1 VWVTSSLT
9 ATLTPTRIA
18 LGNFDGV
25 HLGHQ
30 QVIGRI
36 LGRADTASCLES
48 AARVVTPYLSAEMT
62 HRYVSTDRDRDRPA
76 PAPTW
81 REAAE
86 PPGRVYTTVLTFNPH
101 PQAFFSGESRSLLSP
116 IAEKVDALR
125 ALGVDQLVLLPFD
138 RALAALS
145 PEEFFRQILLDGLQ
159 ARAVSVGGNFRF
171 GKRRSGTAADL
182 RELCQTHGIEAHIV
196 DLHHIDAD
204 RVSSSAVRAALEAG
218 DLKRATRL
226 LGRPY
231 RIAGSVER
239 GRELGRT
246 IGFPTANIHVPPDK
260 FLPRWGV
267 YAGRVWLGENEPP
280 VASAI
285 NIGHRPTVNGQRPT
299 VEAHLIDWRGDL
311 YGRCLSVE
319 LLHFLRPEQKFDSLA
334 DLKAQIGRD
343 RDRAIALLADSPV
356 TPDPEPSE

>member
-1 VWVTSSLT
+1 MWVTSSLA
-9 ATLTPTRIA
+9 ATLTPTRVA

-30 QVIGRI
+30 RVIGRI
-36 LGRADTASCLES
+36 LEDS
-48 AARVVTPYLSAEMT
+48 AMGGCAEPAVVAPYLSSGMT
-62 HRYVSTDRDRDRPA
+62 HRYVPTGCDRSRPDSV
-76 PAPTW
+76 PLRPI
-81 REAAE
+81 EA
-86 PPGRVYTTVLTFNPH
+86 GRVYTTVLTFNPH
-101 PQAFFSGESRSLLSP
+101 PQAFFSGKSRPLLSP

-138 RALAALS
+138 RQLAALS

-171 GKRRSGTAADL
+171 GHRRSGTASDL
-182 RELCQTHGIEAHIV
+182 GKLGQSHGIEAHIV

-218 DLKRATRL
+218 ELERANRL

-231 RIAGSVER
+231 RIAGTVER

-280 VASAI
+280 VVGAI
-285 NIGHRPTVNGQRPT
+285 NIGARPTVNGQYPT
-299 VEAHLIDWRGDL
+299 VEAHLIDWSGDL
-311 YGRCLSVE
+311 YDRCLSVE
-319 LLHFLRPEQKFDSLA
+319 LLHFLRPEQKFGSL
-334 DLKAQIGRD
+334 DELKAQIGRD
-343 RDRAIALLADSPV
+343 RDRAIELLA
-356 TPDPEPSE
+356 TAEPPQSQS